1 MVNHIT
7 SSTGFNEHNYSTY
20 RNSFPNREKEETHF
34 CTANSSYSRKSL
46 SQNSNLDRVVR
57 TEIEPQS
64 MINSQFLTRELL
76 SQFERYCH
84 QIEQHYLFK
93 KQHLMMTMEQ
103 TNPSF
108 QTSEHVKNISK
119 TSKHSSLST
128 AKSISPTK
136 YGEQH
141 HSTIT
146 THTNSTI
153 HRQNISIVVGMSGG
167 VDSSLT
173 ACLLKEFGFNVMA
186 LHMRN
191 WDSAEE
197 DPSKQ
202 FCTFTKDWN
211 DVKTMCDKYQIPL
224 VGDGMHPVEFI
235 DEYWNDVFERLL
247 DGYIQGQTPN
257 PDLFCNKFIKF
268 DAMLKYAQE
277 KCGADY
283 IGTGHYAQIG
293 YEHASGCNATTTM
306 TPHTTMTNKTTPP
319 PHTTTTPPHTIIPN
333 IPATHLLRAIDH
345 SKDQSYF
352 LAFVNKHAFH
362 SSLFPL
368 GGFLKTDHVRLLARD
383 YFKFPNE
390 LWNRKDSVGICFIG
404 KRKFKD
410 FLSKYINITP
420 GNIISIVDKQTILG
434 KHDGISFYTIG
445 QGIGLSGMKDKW
457 FVCEKDTRNNILYAC
472 PGNDHYSLM
481 KSEFSISNCHWL
493 EDVTSESNEDNN
505 KDYYV
510 KVRYNQKE
518 PFACS
523 IEKIENDKYKI
534 VLKEEQARAI
544 APGQVA
550 VLYKRM
556 NEFPEMVC
564 VGGGIY

>member
-1 MVNHIT
+1 MVSSSSSSSLLNSEIDNNHLGVVDHT
-7 SSTGFNEHNYSTY
+7 FNSHSS
-20 RNSFPNREKEETHF
+20 K
-34 CTANSSYSRKSL
+34 L
-46 SQNSNLDRVVR
+46 SQ
-57 TEIEPQS
+57 
-64 MINSQFLTRELL
+64 ELL
-76 SQFERYCH
+76 CQFEHYCH

-93 KQHLMMTMEQ
+93 KQQSIQ
-103 TNPSF
+103 TNPNNHHHMIE
-108 QTSEHVKNISK
+108 TI
-119 TSKHSSLST
+119 HSNYQNHHQNHHQNHLHHT
-128 AKSISPTK
+128 IETK
-136 YGEQH
+136 P
-141 HSTIT
+141 S
-146 THTNSTI
+146 STI
-153 HRQNISIVVGMSGG
+153 HRNNITIVVGMSGG

-173 ACLLKEFGFNVMA
+173 ACLLKEFGFNVLA

-211 DVKTMCDKYQIPL
+211 DVKTMCDKYNIPL

-277 KCGADY
+277 RCGAHY
-283 IGTGHYAQIG
+283 IATGHYAQIG
-293 YEHASGCNATTTM
+293 YSH
-306 TPHTTMTNKTTPP
+306 TPANNFTKNRNT
-319 PHTTTTPPHTIIPN
+319 
-333 IPATHLLRAIDH
+333 AHLLRAIDH

-352 LAFVNKHAFH
+352 LAFVKKQAFD

-420 GNIISIVDKQTILG
+420 GNIVSILDKETILG

-457 FVCEKDTRNNILYAC
+457 FVCEKDIQNNILYAC

-481 KSEFSISNCHWL
+481 KSEFSISQCHWL
-493 EDVTSESNEDNN
+493 ESNVESNQVCESTNPLEH
-505 KDYYV
+505 DYYV

-523 IEKIENDKYKI
+523 IEKMDDDKFKI
-534 VLKEEQARAI
+534 VLKEEKARAI

-550 VLYKRM
+550 VLYKKVK
-556 NEFPEMVC
+556 EFPEMVC
-564 VGGGIY
+564 MGGGIYY